1 MIIQLLK
8 IVKEKICAYFQVQ
21 CTLWNEYF
29 KFSLKKAG
37 VPHVAGDLYGKG
49 GRYVFILRGERWK
62 GYLLIVA
69 FLFVPVLLIGLESL
83 FIGRSFFVPLF
94 L

>member
-1 MIIQLLK
+1 MKKNHYINKKNFWQG
-8 IVKEKICAYFQVQ
+8 E
-21 CTLWNEYF
+21 
-29 KFSLKKAG
+29 KFSNKKAG

-69 FLFVPVLLIGLESL
+69 FLFVPVLLIGLESFL
-83 FIGRSFFVPLF
+83 VRSFVESPDLLF